1 MAAGVPSNKLDR
13 VKSRDSRKYRK
24 AIYHKCF
31 AVTNACE
38 EEFYQ
43 ALGEKDAQIAGM
55 QMEIQ
60 RLHADRAE
68 DAAKIQQQVT
78 ENERLSSEA
87 RSLENELHE
96 LHQQM
101 NLMAANMQAQIQQ
114 QENQLASQHAIG
126 EIAAA
131 NALLWRMVNNPASGP
146 QLPYMPESGL
156 ADGGWPDQSILDF
169 PAHECFLQPQHS
181 VDPNLS

>member
-1 MAAGVPSNKLDR
+1 M
-13 VKSRDSRKYRK
+13 YQ
-24 AIYHKCF
+24 KCF
-31 AVTNACE
+31 PVTNACE

-55 QMEIQ
+55 QLEIQ

-68 DAAKIQQQVT
+68 NAAKIQQQVV
-78 ENERLSSEA
+78 ENERISSEA
-87 RSLENELHE
+87 RRLKNELHE

-126 EIAAA
+126 EVAAA
-131 NALLWRMVNNPASGP
+131 NALLWSMVNNPVSGP
-146 QLPYMPESGL
+146 QLPYVPESGL
-156 ADGGWPDQSILDF
+156 ADGGWPDQSALDF
-169 PAHECFLQPQHS
+169 PVHESFLQPQHS
-181 VDPNLS
+181 IDPNLT